1 MKKNKFLSI
10 LSLIALITAAML
22 TVSCGGSDDDDSGG
36 DYGSGGNIE
45 VPSQL
50 IGTWSITGQQ
60 QNGNIIKLVFQF
72 ASGGTGKVATY
83 NYSFSSNSFEEE
95 GSASF
100 NYTFDASTSSLV
112 ITDNTGSVTY
122 HVDELTSENLTL
134 SDTSGNVYKF
144 ISGWGISTVSSD
156 TGYAPSD
163 ATNLHIKVGM
173 GKTGGSFDGY
183 FLSNTSIN
191 TSYSRWPFL
200 ERHSITSASYTKT
213 GANTAKIDFSYAKSG
228 YYNGGSKTIELTF
241 TSSTGGTATSG
252 NLASGV
258 FTVEKF
264 EKAENIQAP
273 YNLSGK
279 RLSVPYGM
287 DTYFVFGDGISNYY
301 PIKKYD
307 GITVFG
313 SISAI
318 YNRIS
323 DTRAVI
329 TIRDKTDYSTREST
343 YTLDFYTSTSGKY
356 SYYKDNGRFGTSS
369 WTGDFTLE

>member
-72 ASGGTGKVATY
+72 ASGGTGKVAADS
-83 NYSFSSNSFEEE
+83 YSFSSNSFEEE

-112 ITDNTGSVTY
+112 ITDNTVSVTY

-144 ISGWGISTVSSD
+144 KSGWGISTVSSD

-183 FLSNTSIN
+183 FLSNMSID
-191 TSYSRWPFL
+191 TSYSRWIFL
-200 ERHSITSASYTKT
+200 ERHFITSASYTKA
-213 GANTAKIDFSYAKSG
+213 GATTAKIDFSYAK
-228 YYNGGSKTIELTF
+228 
-241 TSSTGGTATSG
+241 
-252 NLASGV
+252 
-258 FTVEKF
+258 
-264 EKAENIQAP
+264 
-273 YNLSGK
+273 
-279 RLSVPYGM
+279 
-287 DTYFVFGDGISNYY
+287 
-301 PIKKYD
+301 
-307 GITVFG
+307 
-313 SISAI
+313 
-318 YNRIS
+318 
-323 DTRAVI
+323 
-329 TIRDKTDYSTREST
+329 
-343 YTLDFYTSTSGKY
+343 
-356 SYYKDNGRFGTSS
+356 
-369 WTGDFTLE
+369 